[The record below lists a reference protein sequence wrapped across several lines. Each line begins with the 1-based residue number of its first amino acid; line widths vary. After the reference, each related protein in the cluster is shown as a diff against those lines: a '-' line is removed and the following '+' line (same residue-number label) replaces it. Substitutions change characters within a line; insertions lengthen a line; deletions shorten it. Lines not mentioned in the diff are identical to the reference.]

1 MNRTH
6 RLLSCSPILLF
17 LLWHLFRAPRAT
29 DISSESAMNALLLTA
44 SATELQALLQSGD
57 LTSVQ
62 LVKACLNQIAKYD
75 RSGPTLHA
83 IVSTPPEEHILSVAE
98 RLGKERTAG
107 KVRGPLH
114 GIPIIVKVGY
124 MRFASPEPHKS
135 RQQLIACRTPST
147 PTPHLACRL
156 PLVHTPLRNP
166 DPRATRLSY
175 TR

>member
-1 MNRTH
+1 
-6 RLLSCSPILLF
+6 
-17 LLWHLFRAPRAT
+17 
-29 DISSESAMNALLLTA
+29 MNALLLTA

-75 RSGPTLHA
+75 RSGPTLRA

-98 RLGKERTAG
+98 RLDKERTTG

>member
-1 MNRTH
+1 M
-6 RLLSCSPILLF
+6 
-17 LLWHLFRAPRAT
+17 
-29 DISSESAMNALLLTA
+29 EQLLLTA

-75 RSGPTLHA
+75 RSGPTLRA

-98 RLGKERTAG
+98 RLDKERAAG

-114 GIPIIVKVGY
+114 GIPIIVKVGN
-124 MRFASPEPHKS
+124 MHFASPELHKF
-135 RQQLIACRTPST
+135 RHQLIVCRTLST

-166 DPRATRLSY
+166 DLRATRLSY
-175 TR
+175 GL